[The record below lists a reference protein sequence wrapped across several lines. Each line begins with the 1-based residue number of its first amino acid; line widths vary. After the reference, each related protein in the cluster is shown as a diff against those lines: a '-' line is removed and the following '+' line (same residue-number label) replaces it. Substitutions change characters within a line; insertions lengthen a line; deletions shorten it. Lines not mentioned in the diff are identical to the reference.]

1 MGIEKTNFV
10 FKVRV
15 CNGCEKEVAQGLR
28 VETPTTKAIKYL
40 HPETSTQ

>member
-10 FKVRV
+10 FKARV
-15 CNGCEKEVAQGLR
+15 CKGSEKEAAQGFR